1 MRKGSHH
8 EEKVITL
15 KIIKNR
21 KFMKII
27 SISKTRKRKAR
38 SSSSHQS
45 LYSHKNMLE
54 IDGRGD
60 WMAMVRDET
69 IEDVGTI
76 SERSQR
82 EEEAVNSNLKD
93 FYKV

>member
-1 MRKGSHH
+1 
-8 EEKVITL
+8 
-15 KIIKNR
+15 
-21 KFMKII
+21 
-27 SISKTRKRKAR
+27 
-38 SSSSHQS
+38 
-45 LYSHKNMLE
+45 
-54 IDGRGD
+54 
-60 WMAMVRDET
+60 MAMVRDET